1 MPPSIPVATYRL
13 QLTADFTFD
22 QAAALVPYLRAIGIS
37 HLYSSPFLKARAGS
51 THGYDVVEH
60 NSLNPELGG
69 EEAFERLCDSLKT
82 ADMGLILDFVPNH
95 MGVHYADNPWWLDV
109 LEWGPKSP
117 YAASFDID
125 WQTLPGRPR
134 GGILIPILGRAY
146 GEALECGEIA
156 LRYEP
161 SEGSFSAW
169 YFEHRLP
176 IGPNRYGEIVQKIVA
191 QAAAR
196 DEPAGR
202 KLLQLA
208 TRYRGPYNPPRSE
221 APAFKAELAAIAGA
235 REVIDRGIRAYQP
248 TSGEPG
254 ALLALH
260 HLLERQHYRLAYW
273 RLAGSDINYRRFFDI
288 NTLAG
293 LRVEDAGTFAAI
305 HALVRRLISKGCLHG
320 LRLDHIDGLR
330 DPHQYFRRLQRLIDV
345 EAPPGH
351 RRFYMIA
358 EKILADGERL
368 PRFSG
373 VAGTTG
379 YEWLNII
386 SRVLVDDRGLP
397 ILDRTWRVSSGDER
411 SFEEIV
417 IESKRR
423 VIATILSS
431 EFTVLTRL
439 LARIAAGHYSTRD
452 YTAERLRTAL
462 ELFVLHFP
470 IYRTYLTPSGP
481 SREDRAIIETA
492 LAKARADWFGSDI
505 GVFDFL
511 RDALTL
517 DLVAPGR
524 TGHSIARNRHF
535 AFKVQQFTG
544 PMMAKSLEDTAFYR
558 YARLLAL
565 NEVGGDAAAGGLSIA
580 GFHERMQQRA
590 AKLPHGLTATATHD
604 TKRGEDARM
613 RLIALSELADDW
625 ARGVHEWRALNAKF
639 AGSAGQQPRS
649 PSPAH
654 EYMLYQALL
663 GAWPLGGLDADFIE
677 RMQAYAIKAAR
688 EGKEQTSWLAPDEAY
703 ETGLRDF
710 LGRALDRRQSARFI
724 DSFDVL
730 ARRAALLGA
739 LRSLTQLA
747 LKTTMP
753 GVPDFYQGTEFWDL
767 SLVDPD
773 NRRRVDFQARSSLLK
788 TGDDE
793 PDWPALIRTWPSGQV
808 KFALM
813 RRLLALR
820 RRLPNVFTNGS
831 YRPLEVAG
839 RDGNEILAFARISGR
854 NAVIVVGARLSARAS
869 GGGLR
874 WPPGDAWD
882 ASLAAAGFSE
892 ITNALTDVR
901 LASGPE
907 LAIADLFDP
916 LPVVVL
922 EAQYAPVRRE
932 RAAGNPDTLA
942 HV

>member
-1 MPPSIPVATYRL
+1 
-13 QLTADFTFD
+13 
-22 QAAALVPYLRAIGIS
+22 
-37 HLYSSPFLKARAGS
+37 
-51 THGYDVVEH
+51 
-60 NSLNPELGG
+60 
-69 EEAFERLCDSLKT
+69 
-82 ADMGLILDFVPNH
+82 MG
-95 MGVHYADNPWWLDV
+95 A
-109 LEWGPKSP
+109 KSP

-134 GGILIPILGRAY
+134 GGVLIPILGRAY

-156 LRYEP
+156 LRYDP
-161 SEGSFSAW
+161 GEGSFSAW

-191 QAAAR
+191 QAGAR

-208 TRYRGPYNPPRSE
+208 TRYRGPHNPPRSE
-221 APAFKAELAAIAGA
+221 APAFKGELAAIAGA

-345 EAPPGH
+345 EASPGH
-351 RRFYMIA
+351 RRFYVIA

-386 SRVLVDDRGLP
+386 SRVLVDDAGLS
-397 ILDRTWRVSSGDER
+397 ILDRTWRASSGDER

-452 YTAERLRTAL
+452 YTAERLRIAL

-481 SREDRAIIETA
+481 SREDRAIIEAA

-524 TGHSIARNRHF
+524 TGHSIARNRYF

-613 RLIALSELADDW
+613 RLIALSELAEI
-625 ARGVHEWRALNAKF
+625 GRAACTNGAP
-639 AGSAGQQPRS
+639 SMRN
-649 PSPAH
+649 SPAP
-654 EYMLYQALL
+654 Q
-663 GAWPLGGLDADFIE
+663 GN
-677 RMQAYAIKAAR
+677 
-688 EGKEQTSWLAPDEAY
+688 
-703 ETGLRDF
+703 
-710 LGRALDRRQSARFI
+710 
-724 DSFDVL
+724 
-730 ARRAALLGA
+730 RAA
-739 LRSLTQLA
+739 
-747 LKTTMP
+747 P
-753 GVPDFYQGTEFWDL
+753 P
-767 SLVDPD
+767 
-773 NRRRVDFQARSSLLK
+773 RR
-788 TGDDE
+788 
-793 PDWPALIRTWPSGQV
+793 
-808 KFALM
+808 
-813 RRLLALR
+813 
-820 RRLPNVFTNGS
+820 TN
-831 YRPLEVAG
+831 
-839 RDGNEILAFARISGR
+839 I
-854 NAVIVVGARLSARAS
+854 
-869 GGGLR
+869 
-874 WPPGDAWD
+874 
-882 ASLAAAGFSE
+882 
-892 ITNALTDVR
+892 
-901 LASGPE
+901 
-907 LAIADLFDP
+907 
-916 LPVVVL
+916 
-922 EAQYAPVRRE
+922 
-932 RAAGNPDTLA
+932 
-942 HV
+942 